1 MRTRFAVLTPVL
13 SAIFIAGCYNLNP
26 SEYQGEDAPS
36 VEPNASRGGT
46 AEGGVSGGLG
56 GSGGAGGDAAPGSGG
71 ASGGLDGGGARVPDA
86 PNARADVPIGG
97 RDGGTGGSGGKGGNL
112 VRNGG
117 FDSGM
122 TNWDTYEMNGG
133 VATFSISGGELE
145 CVIST
150 TTTAS
155 TNIQLQYTGGL
166 NLVSGHNYR
175 FTFDAYATADRAL
188 DTSIWEN
195 GHDLDNNGFAWSTYQ
210 YSWHSLTTTKQP
222 FTVDFTMPLT
232 NTDAGIAFFL
242 DGDAATVYIDDVAL
256 NELP

>member
-1 MRTRFAVLTPVL
+1 
-13 SAIFIAGCYNLNP
+13 
-26 SEYQGEDAPS
+26 
-36 VEPNASRGGT
+36 
-46 AEGGVSGGLG
+46 
-56 GSGGAGGDAAPGSGG
+56 
-71 ASGGLDGGGARVPDA
+71 VPDA

-222 FTVDFTMPLT
+222 F
-232 NTDAGIAFFL
+232 
-242 DGDAATVYIDDVAL
+242 DAADEHRRGDRLLLGRRRRDRLYRRRRPQRVAVRQAGAEPGL
-256 NELP
+256 SIRKE